1 MTRRKRLLDELR
13 QSSSQEP
20 WGESAELCFKILYG
34 LPPDL
39 QIRLAC
45 FMMRRYL
52 PIFEFKNHRV
62 KWPRRLLNH
71 IAQWATTHGREVP
84 EEPENADAADAAFL
98 YCFDALLLACA
109 YPNDASTLTSSC
121 VVGVDSAIN
130 ARETNTWIY
139 DDPEAYQMWEQG
151 ELLAGRS
158 ALENPGA
165 IALSKRE
172 WRLVAQWLE
181 QEEVWRYPDESDFEQ
196 IEEQLSRWMER
207 EMLLTVPKEELALLK
222 EKSERLYQKSMTKTS
237 ESVLKRVA

>member
-1 MTRRKRLLDELR
+1 M
-13 QSSSQEP
+13 QSSSKEP

-34 LPPDL
+34 LPADL

-62 KWPRRLLNH
+62 KWPRRLLNDVT
-71 IAQWATTHGREVP
+71 QWVTTHGREVP
-84 EEPENADAADAAFL
+84 EEPEKADAADAAFL
-98 YCFDALLLACA
+98 YSFDALLLAYA
-109 YPNDASTLTSSC
+109 YPNDAYTLSSSC
-121 VVGVDSAIN
+121 VVAVDSTIN

-151 ELLAGRS
+151 ELLPGRS

-165 IALSKRE
+165 VALSKRE
-172 WRLVAQWLE
+172 WQLVAQWLE
-181 QEEVWRYPDESDFEQ
+181 QEQVWSYPDESDFEQ
-196 IEEQLSRWMER
+196 IEQQLSRWMER
-207 EMLLTVPKEELALLK
+207 EMLLIVPKEELAALK
-222 EKSERLYQKSMTKTS
+222 EKSERLSQESMSNTN